1 MPISE
6 DELVSFAVV
15 SPETGLVISTGRTD
29 VGSLSATAAG
39 NDVIAPIPADV
50 RNEAHRYDWDT
61 GEFIPIPEKPGAWAE
76 WNGTDWT
83 DTRTAESMA
92 AEARAQ
98 LYAMRERTSL
108 DKSTLLIRMAMAG
121 MLPADEAEI
130 AAGGVIPPTIQAA
143 LDALPPE
150 VFPPEAQMIA
160 RIKWR
165 SDNVISR
172 VNPVIVLAAAALGV
186 TDEQM
191 DAIFDVQ
198 VPA

>member
-1 MPISE
+1 MPTSDAMIGY
-6 DELVSFAVV
+6 VV
-15 SPETGLVISTGRTD
+15 VLETGEIEKSGRC
-29 VGSLSATAAG
+29 
-39 NDVIAPIPADV
+39 
-50 RNEAHRYDWDT
+50 EAFLFQDQDT
-61 GEFIPIPEKPGAWAE
+61 GNGYLTAIDGEPPDPDRYYWDGLTFVEYPPRPMSWAR
-76 WNGTDWT
+76 WNGTEWFDP
-83 DTRTAESMA
+83 RTAADVQA
-92 AEARAQ
+92 A
-98 LYAMRERTSL
+98 LYAAREATTL

-121 MLPADEAEI
+121 MLPAEDAEI

>member
-1 MPISE
+1 MIYF
-6 DELVSFAVV
+6 LKYVV
-15 SPETGLVISTGRTD
+15 ATGEITFSGFSPDPVMDQPLDDGEAMLEGQAD
-29 VGSLSATAAG
+29 PSLYYVVD
-39 NDVIAPIPADV
+39 DVITPYPARPNPWARFDFASHEWVDPRTPAD
-50 RNEAHRYDWDT
+50 
-61 GEFIPIPEKPGAWAE
+61 
-76 WNGTDWT
+76 
-83 DTRTAESMA
+83 MQA
-92 AEARAQ
+92 ALYAARAV
-98 LYAMRERTSL
+98 TSM
-108 DKSTLLIRMAMAG
+108 DRSELLIRMALAG
-121 MLPADEAEI
+121 MMPAEDAEI

-191 DAIFDVQ
+191 DAIFEVRIAQ
-198 VPA
+198 

>member
-1 MPISE
+1 MIFTIY
-6 DELVSFAVV
+6 DES
-15 SPETGLVISTGRTD
+15 TGLIQSRLDAPDIETLLLNVPDGFSFFTGDLEPSRWYFDSTGQALPLPPRPGPWAAWNGSEWVDPRT
-29 VGSLSATAAG
+29 S
-39 NDVIAPIPADV
+39 ADV
-50 RNEAHRYDWDT
+50 Q
-61 GEFIPIPEKPGAWAE
+61 
-76 WNGTDWT
+76 
-83 DTRTAESMA
+83 A
-92 AEARAQ
+92 ALYAARA
-98 LYAMRERTSL
+98 ATSL

-121 MLPADEAEI
+121 MLPPEDAEI

-172 VNPVIVLAAAALGV
+172 ANPVIVLAAAALGV

>member
-1 MPISE
+1 MIYFVKYVEATGEITSSGFSPDPANDQPLE
-6 DELVSFAVV
+6 DGEALLEGHEADPSLHYVRGREIIAFPLRPNSWSRFDFAAQEWVD
-15 SPETGLVISTGRTD
+15 PRT
-29 VGSLSATAAG
+29 
-39 NDVIAPIPADV
+39 PADMQ
-50 RNEAHRYDWDT
+50 A
-61 GEFIPIPEKPGAWAE
+61 
-76 WNGTDWT
+76 
-83 DTRTAESMA
+83 S
-92 AEARAQ
+92 
-98 LYAMRERTSL
+98 LYAAREATTL

-121 MLPADEAEI
+121 MLPAEDAEI

-191 DAIFDVQ
+191 DVIFDVQ

>member
-1 MPISE
+1 MQGFVNYAIYDPAQNSLIFQNMPLGPQ
-6 DELVSFAVV
+6 DEGMLIWEV
-15 SPETGLVISTGRTD
+15 PPGTD
-29 VGSLSATAAG
+29 PNSLYVK
-39 NDVIAPIPADV
+39 DKILKVL
-50 RNEAHRYDWDT
+50 
-61 GEFIPIPEKPGAWAE
+61 PEKPFSEGFIVFDLISESWIDPRTPEDIKAE
-76 WNGTDWT
+76 
-83 DTRTAESMA
+83 
-92 AEARAQ
+92 
-98 LYAMRERTSL
+98 LYAARVATTL

-121 MLPADEAEI
+121 MLPPEDAEI
-130 AAGGVIPPTIQAA
+130 AAGGVIPPTIQTA

-191 DAIFDVQ
+191 DAIFEVRMSQ
-198 VPA
+198 

>member
-1 MPISE
+1 MIYFVKYVDATGEITS
-6 DELVSFAVV
+6 SGF
-15 SPETGLVISTGRTD
+15 SPNPRTD
-29 VGSLSATAAG
+29 QPLDEGEALLEGCEADPSMHYVRDGEIVAFPPRPNSWSRFDFAAQEWFDPRTAA
-39 NDVIAPIPADV
+39 D
-50 RNEAHRYDWDT
+50 
-61 GEFIPIPEKPGAWAE
+61 
-76 WNGTDWT
+76 
-83 DTRTAESMA
+83 MLA
-92 AEARAQ
+92 A
-98 LYAMRERTSL
+98 LYAAREATTL

-121 MLPADEAEI
+121 MLPAEDAEI

>member
-1 MPISE
+1 MTLDAPDVETLSLNINDGRDFIPGDFDPSAFYIVNDAPVSYPPMPGSWARWVGGEWIDPRTPAE
-6 DELVSFAVV
+6 AQAALFAVR
-15 SPETGLVISTGRTD
+15 E
-29 VGSLSATAAG
+29 AT
-39 NDVIAPIPADV
+39 
-50 RNEAHRYDWDT
+50 T
-61 GEFIPIPEKPGAWAE
+61 
-76 WNGTDWT
+76 
-83 DTRTAESMA
+83 
-92 AEARAQ
+92 
-98 LYAMRERTSL
+98 L

-121 MLPADEAEI
+121 MLPPEDAEI

-150 VFPPEAQMIA
+150 VFPPEAQMVA

-191 DAIFDVQ
+191 DTIFDVRIPQ
-198 VPA
+198 